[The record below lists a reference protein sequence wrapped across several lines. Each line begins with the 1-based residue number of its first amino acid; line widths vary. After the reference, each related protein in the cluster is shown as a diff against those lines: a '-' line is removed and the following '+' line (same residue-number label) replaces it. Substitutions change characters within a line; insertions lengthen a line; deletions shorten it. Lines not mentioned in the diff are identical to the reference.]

1 MGISYNI
8 DRFIDLEKKLATII
22 SKYKEDLGSLKE
34 KVESFEEDLIDKN
47 KYDQDLL
54 IKYALSELNSIF
66 ESNPNDLNNYDG
78 LLKKLEDM
86 LNGKNRVV
94 FEEYD
99 KHNKLRISIIY
110 EPL

>member
-1 MGISYNI
+1 MSINYNI
-8 DRFIDLEKKLATII
+8 DRFIDLEKKLADII

-34 KVESFEEDLIDKN
+34 KIESFEEDLINKN
-47 KYDQDLL
+47 KYEQDLL

-86 LNGKNRVV
+86 LNGKNKVV

-99 KHNKLRISIIY
+99 KRNKLRISIIY